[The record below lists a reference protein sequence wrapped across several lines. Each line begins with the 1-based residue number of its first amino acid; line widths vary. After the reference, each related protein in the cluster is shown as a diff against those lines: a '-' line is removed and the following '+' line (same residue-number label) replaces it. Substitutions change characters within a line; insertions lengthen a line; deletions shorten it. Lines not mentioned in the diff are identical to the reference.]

1 MSEAGVYAGVNG
13 AVQAQAGVYGG
24 VDGAVRLFGDSGG
37 IVFDWLLTGR
47 AEVESDSPDFT
58 ISVPE
63 KPNFVIFSG
72 LKFDSYRNGYAMGV
86 QSGADFL
93 PETLLLMQNIRDSK
107 RITVYLK
114 YTDSAVILNGDYDCD
129 LVYAIGHRR
138 EG

>member
-37 IVFDWLLTGR
+37 VVFDWLLIGR
-47 AEVESDSPDFT
+47 VELDSNLPDFT

-72 LKFDSYRNGYAMGV
+72 LKFNSYRDGYAMGV

-93 PETLLLMQNIRDSK
+93 PETLLLMQDVRDSG
-107 RITVYLK
+107 RITVYVK
-114 YTDSAVILNGDYDCD
+114 YTESTVTLSGDYDCD
-129 LVYAIGHRR
+129 FVYAIGHRR